1 MSSQSSTGMALPAFI
16 LEAEGMGRERR
27 GRRFHLGDSEH
38 GKRGGR
44 WSAMSGHCC
53 LHESSW
59 GGLLRQRNGRAP
71 VGVGR
76 GGSVGAY
83 QGLESGGE
91 WPEEGA

>member
-1 MSSQSSTGMALPAFI
+1 MALPASI
-16 LEAEGMGRERR
+16 LEAEGMGRERER
-27 GRRFHLGDSEH
+27 ERRVRRFHLGDSEH
-38 GKRGGR
+38 GERGGR

-53 LHESSW
+53 LHGSSW
-59 GGLLRQRNGRAP
+59 GGLLQQRNGRAP

>member
-1 MSSQSSTGMALPAFI
+1 MALPAFI

-53 LHESSW
+53 LHGSSW
-59 GGLLRQRNGRAP
+59 GGLLRQRNRRAP
-71 VGVGR
+71 VW
-76 GGSVGAY
+76 GG
-83 QGLESGGE
+83 
-91 WPEEGA
+91 